1 MHVNICRCDALY
13 HFIFPC
19 IIDQIYIF
27 LSGPVLLAKLHQLCG
42 LSFFKAQ
49 CTYPFQLEKDYG
61 FVANIVL
68 AWSSSVVWYLH
79 LWLHLQLRGH
89 VCSLVL
95 GHSLRSR
102 SPVSLFGSALEKALP
117 PLFLL
122 KYSRLFSPALPTL
135 GTLAASLFEN
145 GLAMPSLGFC
155 LYKKSRGSSLYIYLV
170 NYACEYLQMRLVVS
184 FYIPMYICPDI
195 FTSFRPVLY

>member
-1 MHVNICRCDALY
+1 MYIHAQTGAVLRMCIHTVMYICRCDALY

-95 GHSLRSR
+95 SHSLRSR

-122 KYSRLFSPALPTL
+122 KYSRLFSLLGCRALQQEIPYAVLNIHLRKTVNRERVSQ
-135 GTLAASLFEN
+135 TR
-145 GLAMPSLGFC
+145 P
-155 LYKKSRGSSLYIYLV
+155 LV
-170 NYACEYLQMRLVVS
+170 FSWEEWLWKQLRVRLE
-184 FYIPMYICPDI
+184 
-195 FTSFRPVLY
+195 RQ